1 MKQSIHMWIAL
12 DYDVAALSSVAPTR
26 AAARDEF
33 LTPEGNATVPPVA
46 RFDQDFDLVNE
57 HYR

>member
-1 MKQSIHMWIAL
+1 LL

-33 LTPEGNATVPPVA
+33 LPPEGNAAAPPVA
-46 RFDQDFDLVNE
+46 RFDQNFDLVNE
-57 HYR
+57 HYYRYAEY